1 MTPTEE
7 RLAKIVELGEA
18 VLFEHAETAG
28 SMTDEQMREAR
39 QRLRSIGRE
48 VSRLSE
54 KFKAA
59 YKSSVPWEVM
69 SEWADRCRF
78 EEASFDLEALTG
90 CCETLEVAL
99 PELSR
104 HCGGHTSIQK
114 KVAGDLDLMSSE
126 KASDLDRY
134 RQASLIHIAVT
145 ILLLSVRAML
155 VEAGWSYTFTEIA
168 AYCLLL
174 IPLWRVMRTNEDLSG
189 TAKAIP
195 TDADSFFTY
204 TQFYDI
210 SLREKQANL
219 LKLAREV
226 LLKAERHRKT
236 ILAWRAGWVISI
248 ATTIAARIWT
258 VY

>member
-18 VLFEHAETAG
+18 VVFELAETAG
-28 SMTDEQMREAR
+28 SMTDAQMRDAL

-48 VSRLSE
+48 VSRLPE

-59 YKSSVPWEVM
+59 YKSSVPWEAM
-69 SEWADRCRF
+69 SEWADSQRF
-78 EEASFDLEALTG
+78 DEASFNHEALTG

-104 HCGGHTSIQK
+104 HCGGHTSIQE
-114 KVAGDLDLMSSE
+114 KVAGDHDLMSSK

-174 IPLWRVMRTNEDLSG
+174 IPLWRVMRTNEDLFD
-189 TAKAIP
+189 TARAIP
-195 TDADSFFTY
+195 IDADSFFTY

-210 SLREKQANL
+210 SMREKQTNL
-219 LKLAREV
+219 LKLTREV

-248 ATTIAARIWT
+248 AATIAARIWI

>member
-18 VLFEHAETAG
+18 VLFAHAETPS
-28 SMTDEQMREAR
+28 SMTDEQMQEAR
-39 QRLRSIGRE
+39 QRLRSIGSG
-48 VSRLSE
+48 VSRLPE

-69 SEWADRCRF
+69 SEWADSQRF
-78 EEASFDLEALTG
+78 GEASFDLETLTG

-104 HCGGHTSIQK
+104 HCGGQTSIQE

-126 KASDLDRY
+126 KAGDLDRY

-155 VEAGWSYTFTEIA
+155 VEAGWSYTFTEIG
-168 AYCLLL
+168 AYCILL
-174 IPLWRVMRTNEDLSG
+174 IPLWRVMRTNEDIFD
-189 TAKAIP
+189 TAQAIP
-195 TDADSFFTY
+195 VDANSFFTY
-204 TQFYDI
+204 TQLFDI
-210 SLREKQANL
+210 SLREKQTNL

-248 ATTIAARIWT
+248 AATVAARIWI